1 VDDALPNMPA
11 QPDRILTPAEAQAMQ
26 DRGEAAAWVVTG
38 CDPRHPGKLVAR
50 PHTYAHDGGR
60 YLACVLVSDS
70 LANLRARM
78 PAGVSRRVVGQ
89 FELIKLAR
97 QDSCPP
103 CGPLPLVHASSGCA

>member
-1 VDDALPNMPA
+1 MDDALPNMPA

-26 DRGEAAAWVVTG
+26 DRGETAAWVVTG

-50 PHTYAHDGGR
+50 PHTCAPDGGR

-78 PAGVSRRVVGQ
+78 PAGVSRRD
-89 FELIKLAR
+89 ELPFFSVPDMIEMW
-97 QDSCPP
+97 D
-103 CGPLPLVHASSGCA
+103 